1 MRNLLLIAICFFFFQ
16 LTKAQN
22 EFITIWQPGIVTTP
36 AVNVIAPFQAN
47 SNQIWFPGT
56 GQNYTI
62 SWEEI
67 GFPQHNGTMTNV
79 TSTSQVLIDFGNHS
93 EGGGPNTQYRVK
105 VSNGNGVFQQIK
117 FASHQNFNPV
127 VETLVPILQMFG
139 SADKL
144 LEIEQWGNIAWTSM
158 HAAFASCQRM
168 TLTATDSPDLSNVT
182 NASLMFYLTNSF
194 LGASSMENWDTSNI
208 QNFSFMFAQ
217 HHAGI
222 EYTPTVPGFNP
233 LELSS
238 WDTSSATDLSYMFT
252 GRTYF
257 NQNLDSWDV
266 SSVTDMSWMFA
277 ICSAFNQPLNNWNT
291 TSLQDMHNL
300 FFNASSF
307 NQSLSNWNTSS
318 VTNMNRA
325 FAYSTQ
331 FNQPLDLWNVSNVTK
346 MSSIFFNATSFNQSL
361 ATWNLTS
368 LVNAHGAFGN
378 SALDCENYS
387 KTISGWADN
396 PNTANNVSLTLI
408 SPMQYASNIT
418 NKRNILINKGWTIS
432 GDTVGSCVLS
442 VSNVESAGNLT
453 IYPNPASD
461 YIYIKNL
468 KNIVSYKIIDAS
480 GRMIMNGNSKSEKID
495 VRNLLKGNY
504 FLQIS
509 TDENTLNFKF
519 IKK

>member
-1 MRNLLLIAICFFFFQ
+1 MKKLIFVIILLFSFEV
-16 LTKAQN
+16 TKAQN
-22 EFITIWQPGIVTTP
+22 EFTTVWQPGIASLVT
-36 AVNVIAPFQAN
+36 VNAPFQAN
-47 SNQIWFPGT
+47 SNQIWFPGI

-62 SWEEI
+62 TWEEV

-93 EGGGPNTQYRVK
+93 EGGGSNTLYRVK

-117 FASHQNFNPV
+117 FASHQNFNPLI
-127 VETLVPILQMFG
+127 ETLVPSLQMFG

-144 LEIEQWGNIAWTSM
+144 LEIEHWGNIAWTSM
-158 HAAFASCQRM
+158 NAAFASCQRM
-168 TLTATDSPDLSNVT
+168 TLTATDSPNLSNVT

-194 LGASSMENWDTSNI
+194 LGASSMQNWDTSNI

-217 HHAGI
+217 HHLGI

-233 LELSS
+233 SEISA
-238 WDTSSATDLSYMFT
+238 WDMSSATDLSYMFT

-257 NQNLDSWDV
+257 NQNLNSWDV

-291 TSLQDMHNL
+291 SSLQVMHDL

-346 MSSIFFNATSFNQSL
+346 MTSIFRNATSYNQSL
-361 ATWNLTS
+361 ATWNLSS
-368 LVNAHGAFGN
+368 LVDGNSAFGN
-378 SALDCENYS
+378 SAIDCENYS

-396 PNTANNVSLTLI
+396 PNTANNVSFILN

-432 GDTVGSCVLS
+432 GDTVGSCFLS
-442 VSNVESAGNLT
+442 ASHIESAGILT
-453 IYPNPASD
+453 IYPNPAENF
-461 YIYIKNL
+461 IYL
-468 KNIVSYKIIDAS
+468 KNIKNAESYIITDLS
-480 GRMIMNGNSKSEKID
+480 GRLIANDYVTKDYINIQDLIPGNYILQILTKEKI
-495 VRNLLKGNY
+495 
-504 FLQIS
+504 Q
-509 TDENTLNFKF
+509 TFKF